1 MRKVTLACA
10 FNEIPSMTGETIM
23 RMTLAAIVVG
33 LTLVAGAAPDDA
45 VKKDLAQLQG
55 EWSMVSFEIDGK
67 ASPPEDV
74 KKGRRTCRG
83 NETTLTS
90 DGQLLI
96 KAKFTLDPAKK
107 PKAIDYQSLDGVWN
121 GMSLLGIYEVEG
133 DTLKFCVAEPGVDRP
148 KEFSA
153 KQGSRQILVVWKRE
167 KK

>member
-1 MRKVTLACA
+1 
-10 FNEIPSMTGETIM
+10 M

-45 VKKDLAQLQG
+45 AKKDLAQLQG
-55 EWSMVSFEIDGK
+55 EWSMVSLEIGGR
-67 ASPPEDV
+67 ALPPEEV
-74 KKGRRTCRG
+74 KKGKRSCQG

-107 PKAIDYQSLDGVWN
+107 PKAIDYQSLEGAWK

-133 DTLKFCVAEPGVDRP
+133 DTLKFCVAESGVDRP

-153 KQGSRQILVVWKRE
+153 KQGSHQILVVWKRQ